1 MAVVQE
7 YTMFWNTHGL
17 RADLGLV
24 RDGRWNLL
32 DHEAQQERRAS
43 QRKIEWLR
51 EHVYTSEPTVKTDV
65 TAVSR
70 NKLVVPPE
78 RTG

>member
-7 YTMFWNTHGL
+7 YIMSWNTRGL

-32 DHEAQQERRAS
+32 DREAQQERRAS

-51 EHVYTSEPTVKTDV
+51 EHVYTSEPTVV
-65 TAVSR
+65 FLWR
-70 NKLVVPPE
+70 
-78 RTG
+78 R